1 MIRLFCTVL
10 LCAAAITAQ
19 AATMLVFGD
28 SLSSAYGIG
37 AREGWVTLLEERLKL
52 RKFDYNV
59 VNASISGETTS
70 GGATRIEEAL
80 ARVRPA
86 LVIVALGGN
95 DGLRGL
101 PVTQIKANLSR
112 ILEAAKRRGARVL
125 LVGMRMPP
133 NYGPQ
138 YLREFEAGFADVAR
152 RHQVPLVSFMLKGV
166 TERRDH
172 LMQPDNIHPTAAAQ
186 PIILETVWEGLL
198 PLLKLP
204 PAIPRF
210 STPGIPPP
218 DGAR

>member
-1 MIRLFCTVL
+1 MIKFFCTIL
-10 LCAAAITAQ
+10 LCAAAVTAQ
-19 AATMLVFGD
+19 AATLLVFGD

-37 AREGWVTLLEERLKL
+37 PREGWVTLMEERLKQ

-80 ARVRPA
+80 LRIRPA

-101 PVTQIKANLSR
+101 PIPQIKDNLSR
-112 ILEAAKRRGARVL
+112 IVEAAKRRGARVL

-133 NYGPQ
+133 NYGPP
-138 YLREFEAGFADVAR
+138 YMREFEAVFAEVAR
-152 RHQVPLVSFMLKGV
+152 RHKVPLVPFMLEGV
-166 TERRDH
+166 AERRE
-172 LMQPDNIHPTAAAQ
+172 LMQPDNIHPATAAQ
-186 PIILETVWEGLL
+186 PMILETVWKELL

-204 PAIPRF
+204 RATPRS
-210 STPGIPPP
+210 STPGNPLP
-218 DGAR
+218 DAAP